1 MPSCGCINRRTQV
14 LHPGC
19 CSPTSASPFTTTPN
33 LEMHLSKIAFF
44 AAATTLTAAQN
55 STGPRRSPEWDAAYV
70 KANAA
75 LSRLSLDEKIGIV
88 SGIGWGKGLCVGNT
102 SPASSINYPSLCLQD
117 GPLGVRYASSV
128 TAFVPGIQAAATWDV
143 DLIRE
148 RGALKATEARGV
160 GVHVMLGPACG
171 ALGKIPNAGRNW
183 EGFGPDPYLMGIAT
197 KETIEGMQS
206 VGVQATAK
214 HYIANEQELNRETIS
229 SNLRDREIHELYLWP
244 FADAVK
250 ANVASVMCSY
260 NKVNGTWA
268 CENDIVMNKLLKQEL
283 GFPGY
288 IMTDWFATTG
298 TVSGANSGLDMMM
311 PGANYNNEPWSVWW
325 GPQLKTAVQNG
336 QVSLPTLDDKVRRI
350 LAAWYLLGQDQGA
363 YPPVN
368 LGANVQGNH
377 KQNVRATARDGIV
390 LLKNDNAILPLRK
403 PKKIAV
409 IGSST
414 VNNPAGINACYD
426 RSCNA
431 GTLGMGWG
439 SGTVDYPYL
448 VAPLDAMR
456 ARAAQDGTVVSAS
469 SNDNAQQGAA
479 AAAGADVAFVFITSD
494 SGEGYITVDGNVGDR
509 NTLDPWHNGNELVRA
524 VAAANK
530 NVIVVVHSTG
540 PIILE
545 TVLAQPSVKAVVWA
559 GLGSQETGNALV
571 DVLWGATNPNGKLPY
586 TIGKSAADYGTVV
599 SRGSQDNFAEGIFI
613 DYRHFDQAGIEPRY
627 EFGFGLSYTNYTYSG
642 ISVTSTAKSG
652 PAVGQVV
659 PGGRADLFEIVAT
672 VTATVKN
679 TGRVAGAE
687 VAQLYITLPSGAPVS
702 PPKQLRGFKKLR
714 LGAGESATA
723 TFNLRRKD
731 LSYWDVPS
739 QNWVVPKG
747 TFRVRVGASSR
758 NLALE
763 QSLVVS

>member
-1 MPSCGCINRRTQV
+1 
-14 LHPGC
+14 
-19 CSPTSASPFTTTPN
+19 
-33 LEMHLSKIAFF
+33 MHLSKVAFF
-44 AAATTLTAAQN
+44 AAATSLAAAQN
-55 STGPRRSPEWDAAYV
+55 TTSPRRSPEWDAAYA

-75 LSRLSLDEKIGIV
+75 LSRVSLDEKIGIV
-88 SGIGWGKGLCVGNT
+88 SGIGWNNGPCVGNT

-117 GPLGVRYASSV
+117 GPLGVRYARSV

-148 RGALKATEARGV
+148 RGALKATEAKGV

-183 EGFGPDPYLMGIAT
+183 EGFGPDPYLMGVAT
-197 KETIEGMQS
+197 RETVTGMQS
-206 VGVQATAK
+206 AGVQATAK

-229 SNLRDREIHELYLWP
+229 SQVGDRALHELYLWP
-244 FADAVK
+244 FAEAVK
-250 ANVASVMCSY
+250 SNVASAMCSY
-260 NKVNGTWA
+260 NKVNGTWS
-268 CENDIVMNKLLKQEL
+268 CENDMVMKKLLKQEL

-288 IMTDWFATTG
+288 IMTDWYATTG
-298 TVSGANSGLDMMM
+298 TVSGANAGLDMMM
-311 PGANYNNEPWSVWW
+311 PGSNFNNDPSSVWW

-336 QVSLPTLDDKVRRI
+336 QVSQATLDDKVRRV
-350 LAAWYLLGQDQGA
+350 LAAWYLVGQDQGS

-368 LGANVQGNH
+368 LNADVQGNH

-390 LLKNDNAILPLRK
+390 LLKNAGAILPLKK
-403 PKKIAV
+403 PGKIAV
-409 IGSST
+409 VGSSSA
-414 VNNPAGINACYD
+414 NNPAGINACVD
-426 RSCNA
+426 RGCNT

-439 SGTVDYPYL
+439 SGSVDYPYL

-456 ARAAQDGTVVSAS
+456 ARAAQDGTQVSAS

-479 AAAGADVAFVFITSD
+479 AAAGADAAFVFITAD
-494 SGEGYITVDGNVGDR
+494 SGEGYITVDGNPGDR
-509 NTLDPWHNGNELVRA
+509 NNLDPWHNGNELVRA
-524 VAAANK
+524 VAAANQ
-530 NVIVVVHSTG
+530 NVVVVVHSTG

-545 TVLAQPSVKAVVWA
+545 TILAQPGVKAVVWA

-586 TIGKSAADYGTVV
+586 TIGKTAADYGTSI

-642 ISVTSTAKSG
+642 ISVTSTAQSG

-659 PGGRADLFEIVAT
+659 PGGRADLFDVVAT

-679 TGRVAGAE
+679 TGAVAGAE
-687 VAQLYITLPSGAPVS
+687 VAQLYITLPSGAAVS
-702 PPKQLRGFKKLR
+702 PPKQLRGFEKLR

-739 QNWVVPKG
+739 QNWILPKG
-747 TFRVRVGASSR
+747 SFRVRVGASSR

-763 QSLVVS
+763 GSLVVS

>member
-1 MPSCGCINRRTQV
+1 
-14 LHPGC
+14 
-19 CSPTSASPFTTTPN
+19 
-33 LEMHLSKIAFF
+33 MHLSKIAFF
-44 AAATTLTAAQN
+44 AAATTLAAAQN
-55 STGPRRSPEWDAAYV
+55 SASPRRSPEWDAAYA

-75 LSRLSLDEKIGIV
+75 LSRVSLDEKIGIV
-88 SGIGWGKGLCVGNT
+88 SGIGWNRGPCVGNT

-148 RGALKATEARGV
+148 RGLLKATEAKGV

-206 VGVQATAK
+206 AGVQATAK
-214 HYIANEQELNRETIS
+214 HYIANEQELNRESINS
-229 SNLRDREIHELYLWP
+229 IVDDRSMHELYLWP
-244 FADAVK
+244 FAEAVR
-250 ANVASVMCSY
+250 ANVASAMCAY

-268 CENDIVMNKLLKQEL
+268 CENDGVMNKLLKQQL

-288 IMTDWFATTG
+288 IMTDWYATTG
-298 TVSGANSGLDMMM
+298 TVSGANSGLDMLM
-311 PGANYNNEPWSVWW
+311 PGSDFSNSPSSVWW

-336 QVSLPTLDDKVRRI
+336 QVSQATLDDKVRRI
-350 LAAWYLLGQDQGA
+350 LAAWYLVGQDQGS
-363 YPPVN
+363 YPAVN
-368 LGANVQGNH
+368 LGANVQGDH

-390 LLKNDNAILPLRK
+390 LLKNANATLPLRR
-403 PKKIAV
+403 PGKIAV
-409 IGSST
+409 VGSSS
-414 VNNPAGINACYD
+414 VNNPAGINACVD
-426 RSCNA
+426 RGCNT

-456 ARAAQDGTVVSAS
+456 ARAAQDGTQVSVS
-469 SNDNAQQGAA
+469 SSDNAQQGAA
-479 AAAGADVAFVFITSD
+479 AAAGADVAFVFITAD
-494 SGEGYITVDGNVGDR
+494 SGEGYISVEGNPGDR
-509 NTLDPWHNGNELVRA
+509 NNLDPWHNGNELVRA
-524 VAAANK
+524 VAAANR
-530 NVIVVVHSTG
+530 NVVVVVHSTG
-540 PIILE
+540 AILLE
-545 TVLAQPSVKAVVWA
+545 TILAQPGVKAVVWA

-571 DVLWGATNPNGKLPY
+571 DVLWGATNPNGKLPF
-586 TIGKSAADYGTVV
+586 TIGKSAADYGTSI
-599 SRGSQDNFAEGIFI
+599 SRSGQDNFAEGIFI

-642 ISVTSTAKSG
+642 ISVTSTATSG

-659 PGGRADLFEIVAT
+659 PGGRADLFDVVAT

-679 TGRVAGAE
+679 TGGVAGAE
-687 VAQLYITLPSGAPVS
+687 VAQLYITLPSGAAVS
-702 PPKQLRGFKKLR
+702 PPKQLRGFDKLR

-739 QNWVVPKG
+739 QNWILPKG
-747 TFRVRVGASSR
+747 SFRVRVGASSR

-763 QSLVVS
+763 GSLIVS